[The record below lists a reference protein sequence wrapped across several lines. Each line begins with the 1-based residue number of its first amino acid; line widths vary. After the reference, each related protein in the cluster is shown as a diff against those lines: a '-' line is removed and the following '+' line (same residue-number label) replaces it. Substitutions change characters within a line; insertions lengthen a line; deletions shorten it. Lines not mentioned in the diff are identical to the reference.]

1 MDLCES
7 FPLSHVT
14 TIDHIS
20 YDEDGQ
26 VKYHYVIVEYVGLRS
41 EASDQER
48 PGDDA
53 ASIAWAGLDNIE
65 SLNILDMV
73 AHKRVLEQAIQKYK
87 QRL

>member
-1 MDLCES
+1 M
-7 FPLSHVT
+7 FFK

-20 YDEDGQ
+20 YDEDGE

-41 EASDQER
+41 ENSDQER

-65 SLNILDMV
+65 SLNILDMA
-73 AHKRVLEQAIQKYK
+73 AHKTVLQQAIEKYNSI
-87 QRL
+87 QGRFNNV